1 MAGPGRWCYMED
13 AMKSP
18 TPDSLHPVGLIDW
31 LKQAE
36 PSYSLAIGAT
46 CGCNISQLGREVC
59 EHLNAAS
66 HLPGGHCRAFDPDE
80 IRMLAGDPYWR
91 KAIFAAAAHKGI
103 DLESGCDY
111 ECMVRAIAALGGA
124 VMSGEWAIHSTADM
138 DNVFRVALSHCD
150 RCCPASTLQLDP
162 DGYSPDGL
170 ARIIAKRFVHWMDD
184 HAKGRKSRVPH
195 ESVMA
200 MLL

>member
-1 MAGPGRWCYMED
+1 MAGDGWSRYEED

-18 TPDSLHPVGLIDW
+18 TPHFPQPVGLIDW
-31 LKQAE
+31 LKQPE
-36 PSYSLAIGAT
+36 PSFSLAIGAT

-59 EHLNAAS
+59 KHINKS
-66 HLPGGHCRAFDPDE
+66 GLPSAGHCRAFDPDE

-91 KAIFAAAAHKGI
+91 KAILAAAGRKGI

-124 VMSGEWAIHSTADM
+124 VMSGEWAIESTADM
-138 DNVFRVALSHCD
+138 ERVFRVALAHCE
-150 RCCPASTLQLDP
+150 RCCPSSTLYLDP

-170 ARIIAKRFVHWMDD
+170 ARIIAKRFVHWIDD
-184 HAKGRKSRVPH
+184 HAKGRKARVPH
-195 ESVMA
+195 ESSMA